1 MTAVTDPDSAAPARR
16 SPETPRQRELL
27 DHIRTHGVRQVHEL
41 AQVFGVSPSTVR
53 RDLDGLAQRGLIE
66 RHHGSAVSID
76 ERVLTTWTA
85 RQHTNPD
92 RKKRIGQAAAT
103 LIAPGSTVLVL
114 GGTTTDAMLA
124 ALPPRSE
131 LTVITNSLGVAGRL
145 AYHSGIDVVVL
156 GGLMRRTEMS
166 LLGPLTTAA
175 LAEFSIDTV
184 FTGAYGLDAQHGLS
198 RTNLVEVATER
209 ALLASGSRLVVLA
222 DGSKLGRHGAARLA
236 RVGEVHTLVTDAD
249 ADPAQLAAL
258 RAAGVEVL
266 LA

>member
-1 MTAVTDPDSAAPARR
+1 MTAVAHQDSAAPAPQ

-27 DHIRTHGVRQVHEL
+27 DHIRSHGVRQVHEL
-41 AQVFGVSPSTVR
+41 ARTFGVSPSTVR

-66 RHHGSAVSID
+66 RHHGSAVSTD
-76 ERVLTTWTA
+76 QRVLTTWTA

-92 RKKRIGQAAAT
+92 RKKRIGETAVS

-124 ALPPRSE
+124 ALPPRFE

-175 LAEFSIDTV
+175 LAEFTIDTV
-184 FTGAYGLDAQHGLS
+184 FTGAYGIDAQHGLS

-222 DGSKLGRHGAARLA
+222 DASKLGRHGAARLTRIGA
-236 RVGEVHTLVTDAD
+236 VHTLVTNTDAD
-249 ADPAQLAAL
+249 QAHLATI